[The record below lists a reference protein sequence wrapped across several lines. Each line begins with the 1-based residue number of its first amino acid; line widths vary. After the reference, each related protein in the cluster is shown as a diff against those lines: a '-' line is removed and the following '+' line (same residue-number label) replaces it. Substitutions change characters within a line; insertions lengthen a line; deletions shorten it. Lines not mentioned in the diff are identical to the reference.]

1 MQTSNEFSRSKER
14 FIGWLLLP
22 TIVVSIILLVHL
34 VTSTLPWPTV
44 RSTITTSVSVHR
56 RPAPMVSMRLPNP
69 LQASVLINNLH
80 VFGDYTSKTYQ
91 FMYDTVKN
99 YIKLQVNSALEAARL
114 RLLVWLRVDEVFP
127 PRLPP

>member
-34 VTSTLPWPTV
+34 VTSTLPWPTI
-44 RSTITTSVSVHR
+44 RSTITASVSVHR